1 MYGALFL
8 CWEVPLTVPA
18 GLFVAPRGG
27 DGLSTTTR
35 NRSRT
40 KGDVDSSF
48 MDRAFELAERGRG
61 ATSPNPIVGA
71 VIVKDGE
78 IVGAGYHERY
88 GGPHAEVNALAQA
101 GSRASGA
108 TLYVTLEPCSISGK
122 TPPCTDA
129 IVAAG
134 IARTVVPVLDPNPRV
149 SGRGVSILREAG
161 VEVELG
167 LMREQARTLNAPYF
181 KYRSTG
187 LPFTT
192 LKLALSLDGRI
203 APPPGGPRW
212 TSSAASRELV
222 HTMRAKADCVM
233 VGIGTVL
240 ADDPRLTVRRA
251 ETGGQVA
258 GGGSPESEPR
268 QPARLVLDTQ
278 LRIPADSAIVTG
290 ARAVRTI
297 VACCH
302 SVDSSRRAALENA
315 GVTVWRSAARDG
327 ALDLAFVLRRAAGE
341 GFISLLSEGGASVA
355 SSLLQ
360 GGLVDRVAFFV
371 APRLYGA
378 GGTPAFGP
386 LDESWWTGL
395 RGFEN
400 RRWTEIGGDGL
411 FEADV
416 INSEPSKESA

>member
-1 MYGALFL
+1 
-8 CWEVPLTVPA
+8 
-18 GLFVAPRGG
+18 
-27 DGLSTTTR
+27 
-35 NRSRT
+35 
-40 KGDVDSSF
+40 
-48 MDRAFELAERGRG
+48 MDMAFELAERGRG
-61 ATSPNPIVGA
+61 ATSPNPVVGA

-101 GSRASGA
+101 GPRASGA

-134 IARTVVPVLDPNPRV
+134 IARTVVPVEDPNPRV

-161 VEVELG
+161 LKVDLG
-167 LMREQARTLNAPYF
+167 LRREEARALNAPYF
-181 KYRSTG
+181 KYRRTG

-212 TSSAASRELV
+212 TSSAASQELV
-222 HTMRAKADCVM
+222 HTMRANADCVM

-240 ADDPRLTVRRA
+240 ADDPRLTDRRT
-251 ETGGQVA
+251 ETGGQA
-258 GGGSPESEPR
+258 PRGRALGGGREPDGGPLESGAR
-268 QPARLVLDTQ
+268 QPARLVLDTH
-278 LRIPADSAIVTG
+278 LRIPADSAVVTG
-290 ARAVRTI
+290 AREVRTI
-297 VACCH
+297 VACCDN
-302 SVDSSRRAALENA
+302 VDSSRRAVLENA

-327 ALDLAFVLRRAAGE
+327 ALDLASVLTQAAGE
-341 GFISLLSEGGASVA
+341 GFISMLSEGGAAVG
-355 SSLLQ
+355 SSLLKLR
-360 GGLVDRVAFFV
+360 LVDRVAFFL

-378 GGTPAFGP
+378 GGTAAFGP
-386 LDESWWTGL
+386 LDESWWDGLTGFAN
-395 RGFEN
+395 G
-400 RRWTEIGGDGL
+400 RWTEIGGDIL

-416 INSEPSKESA
+416 TTSDAEPA

>member
-1 MYGALFL
+1 M
-8 CWEVPLTVPA
+8 
-18 GLFVAPRGG
+18 
-27 DGLSTTTR
+27 STTTR

-40 KGDVDSSF
+40 HGDVDSSF
-48 MDRAFELAERGRG
+48 MGRAFELAERGRG

-101 GSRASGA
+101 GPRASGA

-134 IARTVVPVLDPNPRV
+134 IARTVVPVEDPNPRV

-161 VEVELG
+161 LEVDLG
-167 LMREQARTLNAPYF
+167 LMREEARALNAAYF

-222 HTMRAKADCVM
+222 HTMRANADCVM

-240 ADDPRLTVRRA
+240 ADDPRLTVRRS

-258 GGGSPESEPR
+258 GGGRAAGGGSPESGPR
-268 QPARLVLDTQ
+268 QPARLVLDTH

-290 ARAVRTI
+290 AREVRTI
-297 VACCH
+297 VACCD
-302 SVDSSRRAALENA
+302 SVDSSRRAVLENA

-327 ALDLAFVLRRAAGE
+327 VLDLASVLRRAAGE
-341 GFISLLSEGGASVA
+341 GFISLLSEGGAAVA

-360 GGLVDRVAFFV
+360 SGLVDRVAFFV
-371 APRLYGA
+371 TPRLYGA

-386 LDESWWTGL
+386 LDESWWGGL

-400 RRWTEIGGDGL
+400 GSWTEIGGDGL

-416 INSEPSKESA
+416 LTPD

>member
-1 MYGALFL
+1 M
-8 CWEVPLTVPA
+8 
-18 GLFVAPRGG
+18 
-27 DGLSTTTR
+27 STTTR

-40 KGDVDSSF
+40 HGDVDSSF
-48 MDRAFELAERGRG
+48 MGRAFELAERGRG
-61 ATSPNPIVGA
+61 ATSPNPVVGA

-101 GSRASGA
+101 GPRASGA

-134 IARTVVPVLDPNPRV
+134 IARTVVPVEDPNPRV

-161 VEVELG
+161 LEVDLG
-167 LMREQARTLNAPYF
+167 LMREEARALNAPYF
-181 KYRSTG
+181 KYRRTG

-203 APPPGGPRW
+203 APPSGGPRW

-222 HTMRAKADCVM
+222 HTMRANADCVM

-240 ADDPRLTVRRA
+240 ADDPRLTDRRT
-251 ETGGQVA
+251 ETGGRVA
-258 GGGSPESEPR
+258 GAG
-268 QPARLVLDTQ
+268 QPARLVLDTH

-290 ARAVRTI
+290 ARQVRTI
-297 VACCH
+297 VACCD
-302 SVDSSRRAALENA
+302 SVDSSRRALLENA

-327 ALDLAFVLRRAAGE
+327 VLDLASVLRRAAGE
-341 GFISLLSEGGASVA
+341 GFISLLSEGGAAVA

-360 GGLVDRVAFFV
+360 SGLVDRVAFFV

-386 LDESWWTGL
+386 LDESWWGGL

-400 RRWTEIGGDGL
+400 GSWTEIGGDGL

-416 INSEPSKESA
+416 LTSD